1 LHSLSIERS
10 RALLYTIGEHVDD
23 CIIEADDDGI
33 DDDRRKIEA
42 GDNSIDDSKDL
53 KEIIRQRRYFV
64 STRLNVKLNRIYF
77 AKPHIQINSIQFN
90 V

>member
-1 LHSLSIERS
+1 MHPSSIERP
-10 RALLYTIGEHVDD
+10 RALLYTIGEHVGDR
-23 CIIEADDDGI
+23 IIEADDDDI

-42 GDNSIDDSKDL
+42 GDSSIDDSKDL

-77 AKPHIQINSIQFN
+77 AKPHIQINS